1 MLKVKKKIHKT
12 NLNKN
17 QEDDISK
24 IQNNLKSSI
33 KNLYISDQ
41 KKKKKIDK
49 YAQLITKI
57 REEYAKLQ
65 QENNQLKI
73 ELHKYKTYVEQLSQK
88 SYQKSYVNYPK
99 PIRKRKYYRDLE
111 PEEESDESDSY
122 ITETR
127 RRPKKQKKRIT
138 YEDEIDGLPNYE
150 PESPSEEEQEDNN
163 EIQIKPKGK
172 QAKVIERPKKVK
184 KGITKSIKI

>member
-88 SYQKSYVNYPK
+88 SYQKP
-99 PIRKRKYYRDLE
+99 
-111 PEEESDESDSY
+111 
-122 ITETR
+122 
-127 RRPKKQKKRIT
+127 
-138 YEDEIDGLPNYE
+138 
-150 PESPSEEEQEDNN
+150 
-163 EIQIKPKGK
+163 
-172 QAKVIERPKKVK
+172 
-184 KGITKSIKI
+184 